1 MLDFNVID
9 DLKEELN
16 VLEKFIN
23 QGDTASLIEK
33 AIELMATSI

>member
-23 QGDTASLIEK
+23 QGDTASN
-33 AIELMATSI
+33 

>member
-16 VLEKFIN
+16 VLEKLIN
-23 QGDTASLIEK
+23 QGDTASLIE
-33 AIELMATSI
+33 

>member
-9 DLKEELN
+9 DLKEELY

-23 QGDTASLIEK
+23 QGDTAKLIEK
-33 AIELMATSI
+33 ASDLMAT

>member
-9 DLKEELN
+9 DLKEELY

-23 QGDTASLIEK
+23 QGDRTAI
-33 AIELMATSI
+33 